1 MQMESG
7 AGVMGKLEAEKAQL
21 RDAMGDLK
29 AKIAALEAQVSWSQ
43 LEMFYVTGHM
53 TGIESTFPSNLCMLM

>member
-7 AGVMGKLEAEKAQL
+7 AGIMGKLEGEKAQL

-29 AKIAALEAQVSWSQ
+29 AKIAALEAQVY
-43 LEMFYVTGHM
+43 FRK
-53 TGIESTFPSNLCMLM
+53 NLHIYK